1 VIARDRKLLFRAA
14 GRPREKQGGEANLP
28 VREREG
34 GERGEGRGAAHFAGA
49 VAPLRGEYGPD
60 SDRRCILSPPP
71 PSPSV
76 AGRRDRDARR

>member
-1 VIARDRKLLFRAA
+1 
-14 GRPREKQGGEANLP
+14 

-34 GERGEGRGAAHFAGA
+34 GGEGRGAAHFAGA

-71 PSPSV
+71 PPPSRGDV
-76 AGRRDRDARR
+76 IAMLVDNIIDLYNYVECIFEERFACSE